1 MMILP
6 LRWCHSRWARRWIA
20 PVVLRPRMLHAALLL
35 AAASLHSSPSCS
47 AATNAGT
54 DAAQNLRADAAT
66 NLRADTATSPLSVR
80 DQLNQDRTETI
91 EPYLYGL
98 AIAGAIC
105 AWKFRQKRR
114 VEQVLA

>member
-6 LRWCHSRWARRWIA
+6 PRPARRWIA
-20 PVVLRPRMLHAALLL
+20 PVAPRPRLLLAALLL
-35 AAASLHSSPSCS
+35 AAASLVPTAPCS
-47 AATNAGT
+47 AATNAST
-54 DAAQNLRADAAT
+54 DA
-66 NLRADTATSPLSVR
+66 ATSPLSVR
-80 DQLNQDRTETI
+80 DQLNQDRTDSI

-114 VEQVLA
+114 VEQVLV